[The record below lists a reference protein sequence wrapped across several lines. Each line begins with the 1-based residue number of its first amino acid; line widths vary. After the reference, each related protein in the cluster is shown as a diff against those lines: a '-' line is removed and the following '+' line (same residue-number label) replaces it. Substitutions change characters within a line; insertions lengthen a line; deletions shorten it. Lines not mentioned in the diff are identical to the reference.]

1 MISDNG
7 EGIPDPVME
16 VLFDISQRFAGVG
29 LHQSKEIMDKYGG
42 CIIVTD
48 RIESE
53 PKSGAAFKLWLP
65 IAEEL

>member
-1 MISDNG
+1 MSDKKRVTIMLDTRIERKLRN
-7 EGIPDPVME
+7 
-16 VLFDISQRFAGVG
+16 R
-29 LHQSKEIMDKYGG
+29 QSKEIMDKYGG